1 MANKISLLELADV
14 IVDHVRKIN
23 KNNKNWIIVNAPMDL
38 LLVKKLIDA
47 ALIPIQIVFFHNI
60 DQTHEIL
67 LGDKMSE
74 RDQNKII
81 QETFN
86 NVKNGI
92 KYGTETERIS
102 FPVYEK
108 NINIK
113 SRMYDVEY
121 DTENENEG
129 EFIDENQ
136 HKFVNV
142 ISHDDLLEIFIP
154 EMTER
159 LNQYTQELL
168 GQWLTLRKH
177 ISKDIDRQYMHFN
190 VIECKS
196 GSREDI
202 FKLLIEDSLY
212 YIKR

>member
-113 SRMYDVEY
+113 SRLYDVEY